1 MEKSSSSENGQNLA
15 SQYALRVALQ
25 TMKERCMYQQKRLA
39 EVEDDNQQLRERL
52 TQTNKPNNNNIPTT
66 YNGGG
71 VAENFQLRLQVSEL
85 QRQNEQLNAHINMV
99 SAENRKL
106 WSRLSQMTK
115 EQSTTK
121 LKAQDTILISGD
133 DDETALQRGLTAQNL
148 IRSKTFT
155 QHSPNPN
162 LRHKLITADS
172 SEIEMLDIS
181 LEDEAL
187 EAHEEV
193 ENDIVQQ
200 GKQII
205 AANISPEESVG
216 FGYLNV
222 EVPNI
227 DTAEHDFNLEAKKC
241 IEGLQDMRREAMKQ
255 QQELNTVYSLLQNK
269 IALRPCAECAKRIE
283 EKPEMA
289 DKSLETDES
298 LSDFKPYATNNSNN
312 SKEQNREFDKTSS
325 SSSTS
330 PSEQAANNHLN
341 IMQEKLLADEQDKT
355 CPMCGKIYD
364 SRITF
369 DAFCVH
375 VEEHFQEDILEIEH
389 LGKEH
394 NFELISHAV
403 GDF

>member
-1 MEKSSSSENGQNLA
+1 MEKSSSSETGQNLA

-52 TQTNKPNNNNIPTT
+52 TQINKPNSNNLQA

-71 VAENFQLRLQVSEL
+71 VAENFQLRLQLSEL

-121 LKAQDTILISGD
+121 LKAQDAVLISN
-133 DDETALQRGLTAQNL
+133 DETTAMQTGLATQNL

-172 SEIEMLDIS
+172 SDMEMLDIS
-181 LEDEAL
+181 LEEEAL
-187 EAHEEV
+187 EAHEV
-193 ENDIVQQ
+193 ENCIGQQ

-222 EVPNI
+222 EVPNV
-227 DTAEHDFNLEAKKC
+227 DGGEHDFNLEAKKC
-241 IEGLQDMRREAMKQ
+241 IEGLQEMRREAMKQ
-255 QQELNTVYSLLQNK
+255 QQELSSVYNFLQNK

-298 LSDFKPYATNNSNN
+298 LSDFKPYATNYGI
-312 SKEQNREFDKTSS
+312 SKEQNREIDKTSCKT
-325 SSSTS
+325 STQD
-330 PSEQAANNHLN
+330 QAGNNHLN
-341 IMQEKLLADEQDKT
+341 IVHEKLLADEQDKI
-355 CPMCGKIYD
+355 CPMCGKTYD
-364 SRITF
+364 SRISF
-369 DAFCVH
+369 DAFCAH
-375 VEEHFQEDILEIEH
+375 VEEHFREDIIDLDH
-389 LGKEH
+389 LSKEH